1 MKRRTVFIGLF
12 LCNILLFISIC
23 GFSTA
28 KSDTDGDGIDD
39 KFEELNKREID
50 LVIEANEISIES
62 ISKNDERKDLISTNI
77 VYDEDGLRFQ
87 IGYKPT
93 LESDFTLLFGISF
106 RELIEFVDTD
116 LNGIYN
122 PEVDPTIQNFSIGE
136 FIPHVYENSTYPSGS
151 VLHHFQIQTENKTF
165 TAHIYFA
172 EEFVLL
178 EDTLLLPTQARIN
191 IEISN
196 FTYLN
201 SSSQLALYTRLDSE
215 AEYQIQ
221 ENTEDE
227 KYGYA
232 ENEQG
237 AITSL
242 ENLIG
247 FFTWNNIAKID
258 NASKNVLISGIVP
271 DTHEENTDMLFINY
285 PYGIQINHYSKIG
298 FQGLLIFEKTT
309 SFLPIVIFVLILGA
323 LSVVA
328 LYSIYHYKKHKLP
341 SHIQKRPGEDD
352 YLEFLEDDDF
362 DYLFDSSVALQIL
375 QREGAIE
382 KLYHKGD
389 INITAI
395 SADFYEIINQF
406 GFKESE
412 KQEFV
417 KEMLSLSPKERELI
431 LKEMRIKSQ

>member
-1 MKRRTVFIGLF
+1 MKRGTVFIGLF
-12 LCNILLFISIC
+12 LFSILFFTPIC
-23 GFSTA
+23 GFTAA

-39 KFEELNKREID
+39 NFEELNKREID

-62 ISKNDERKDLISTNI
+62 IRKSDKNKDLISTNI

-93 LESDFTLLFGISF
+93 LESDFILLFGISF
-106 RELIEFVDTD
+106 RELIEFVDKD

-122 PEVDPTIQNFSIGE
+122 PEVDDTIQNFSIGE
-136 FIPHVYENSTYPSGS
+136 FSPHVYENSTCPSGS
-151 VLHHFQIQTENKTF
+151 VLHHLQIQTENDTF

-172 EEFVLL
+172 EEFTLL

-215 AEYQIQ
+215 TDYQIQ

-232 ENEQG
+232 EHEQG
-237 AITSL
+237 AITSI

-258 NASKNVLISGIVP
+258 NTSKNVLTSEIIP
-271 DTHEENTDMLFINY
+271 DTHQETADMLYINY
-285 PYGIQINHYSKIG
+285 PYGQQINHYSKIG
-298 FQGLLIFEKTT
+298 FEGLLKFEKTT
-309 SFLPIVIFVLILGA
+309 SFLPIVIFALILGA
-323 LSVVA
+323 LSLVA
-328 LYSIYHYKKHKLP
+328 AYSIYHYKKHKLP

-352 YLEFLEDDDF
+352 YLEFLEEDDF
-362 DYLFDSSVALQIL
+362 DFLFDSELALQIL
-375 QREGAIE
+375 EREGAIE
-382 KLYHKGD
+382 KLYNKGD

-395 SADFYEIINQF
+395 TVDFYEMIDQF
-406 GFKESE
+406 GFKETE
-412 KQEFV
+412 KQEFI
-417 KEMLSLSPKERELI
+417 KEMLSLSPQERQLI
-431 LKEMRIKSQ
+431 LEEMIKS